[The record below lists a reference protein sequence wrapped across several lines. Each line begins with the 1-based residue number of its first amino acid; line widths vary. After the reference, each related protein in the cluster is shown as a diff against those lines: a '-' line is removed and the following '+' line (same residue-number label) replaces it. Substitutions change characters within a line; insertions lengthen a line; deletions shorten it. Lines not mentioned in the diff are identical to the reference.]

1 MIDGK
6 GNACVPLFGAV
17 KCRRCLNSNML
28 AKAGRWYILGVNNFI
43 IFAA

>member
-1 MIDGK
+1 MERGMR
-6 GNACVPLFGAV
+6 GVPLFCAV
-17 KCRRCLNSNML
+17 KCRRCLNSDML